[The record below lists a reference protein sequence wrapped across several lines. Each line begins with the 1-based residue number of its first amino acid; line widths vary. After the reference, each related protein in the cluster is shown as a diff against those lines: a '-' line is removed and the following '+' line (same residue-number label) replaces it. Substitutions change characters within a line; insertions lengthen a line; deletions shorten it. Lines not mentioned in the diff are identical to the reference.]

1 MRGDGRSRRVVVVPD
16 ALLNPAA
23 GAGDELV
30 RLAEAGW
37 GVVALPQPGLP
48 ADVEASLL
56 AAVADQLTAY
66 LDDGYDVALA
76 DPDDPA
82 ALRLNRLLGAEG
94 RHVPGVSALS
104 EPGS

>member
-1 MRGDGRSRRVVVVPD
+1 MRGDGRSRRVMVVPD

-23 GAGDELV
+23 GADDGLA
-30 RLAEAGW
+30 RLAESGW

-56 AAVADQLTAY
+56 AAVADQLTAW
-66 LDDGYDVALA
+66 LDGGYEVAMA

-82 ALRLNRLLGAEG
+82 ARRLTRLLAAQG
-94 RHVPGVSALS
+94 RHIRGRFRAPRPG
-104 EPGS
+104 